1 MTGLM
6 FFGVGFGGGERTK
19 REAHAVST
27 QRWPGLR
34 VRIDEIKSWEGVS
47 RMGVVGSQGTGGE
60 VNLGSSPSSA
70 QF

>member
-1 MTGLM
+1 M
-6 FFGVGFGGGERTK
+6 FFRVGFGGGERTK

-34 VRIDEIKSWEGVS
+34 VRKIDEIKSWEGVS

-60 VNLGSSPSSA
+60 VSLGSSPSSA